1 MKKIKI
7 DMFQEYVSK
16 LIFRCCVF
24 LVVLLAYLFEPDYF
38 DLILT
43 KKVEM
48 QWLLSGLSS
57 EQIRQML
64 GQYNILW
71 VYVVWA
77 ILMVSMVSQMFP
89 QNKRITMGSKKASR
103 ATIGGR
109 SITASWNCTAMFKK
123 IIWRRSGCC

>member
-64 GQYNILW
+64 GNPDGEYDIADVPAEQTHHDG
-71 VYVVWA
+71 
-77 ILMVSMVSQMFP
+77 Q
-89 QNKRITMGSKKASR
+89 QKRFCEPLSAGGALQR
-103 ATIGGR
+103 AGTGGR
-109 SITASWNCTAMFKK
+109 AAGAERSARGLHHWGPAQ
-123 IIWRRSGCC
+123 RRYL

>member
-43 KKVEM
+43 KKGQPGGKTIMFSAHMDHIGLIVTDVEDEVN
-48 QWLLSGLSS
+48 GLFTYDRAALKPEAAAVRSCNAALAA
-57 EQIRQML
+57 EF
-64 GQYNILW
+64 
-71 VYVVWA
+71 A
-77 ILMVSMVSQMFP
+77 
-89 QNKRITMGSKKASR
+89 KA
-103 ATIGGR
+103 
-109 SITASWNCTAMFKK
+109 TAK
-123 IIWRRSGCC
+123 

>member
-43 KKVEM
+43 K
-48 QWLLSGLSS
+48 
-57 EQIRQML
+57 R
-64 GQYNILW
+64 
-71 VYVVWA
+71 
-77 ILMVSMVSQMFP
+77 
-89 QNKRITMGSKKASR
+89 
-103 ATIGGR
+103 
-109 SITASWNCTAMFKK
+109 
-123 IIWRRSGCC
+123 

>member
-57 EQIRQML
+57 EQIRQMQEL
-64 GQYNILW
+64 IREIVAKTMSAQAEEARNKQLIEKKFAS
-71 VYVVWA
+71 VKKQIREVK
-77 ILMVSMVSQMFP
+77 SSQKAVNTYY
-89 QNKRITMGSKKASR
+89 QNMMKNAYLDSQFLDRKK
-103 ATIGGR
+103 
-109 SITASWNCTAMFKK
+109 
-123 IIWRRSGCC
+123 

>member
-71 VYVVWA
+71 VYVPA
-77 ILMVSMVSQMFP
+77 EQAHHDG
-89 QNKRITMGSKKASR
+89 QQKRFCEPLSTGGALQRAGTVPLCSKK
-103 ATIGGR
+103 
-109 SITASWNCTAMFKK
+109 
-123 IIWRRSGCC
+123 

>member
-48 QWLLSGLSS
+48 QWLLSG
-57 EQIRQML
+57 
-64 GQYNILW
+64 
-71 VYVVWA
+71 
-77 ILMVSMVSQMFP
+77 
-89 QNKRITMGSKKASR
+89 
-103 ATIGGR
+103 GR
-109 SITASWNCTAMFKK
+109 SITASWSCTAMFKK
-123 IIWRRSGCC
+123 IIWRRSGCCWSG